1 MKNLEN
7 NLENDLKKD
16 LNKNIDE
23 KPILVSFLVSGDPN
37 IEATLKFMNA
47 LDEYCGVIEL
57 GIPFSDPVADGST
70 IQEANV
76 RSLSNGYKIHQSF
89 DVLREFR
96 KFSDTPVVLMTYYN
110 PVYKRGIENFI
121 VQAKD
126 AGANGLIIVDLPLD
140 EAEQYRT
147 ICKKHDMGTIF
158 LVAPNTSDERLIYS
172 DEASTM
178 FLYLIST
185 FGITGTRDSFEK
197 MTFDFI
203 ARAKNLCGK
212 NSKLYVGFG
221 ISNGEHAEKIIENGA
236 DGIIV
241 GSAFVNI
248 IKEYGDSETTP
259 YKLKELAREL
269 SDGITRGYD
278 KYNEKNNY

>member
-7 NLENDLKKD
+7 LEKDLKNDLKKD
-16 LNKNIDE
+16 LKKE

-57 GIPFSDPVADGST
+57 GIPFSDPIADGST

-110 PVYKRGIENFI
+110 PIYKRGIENFVI
-121 VQAKD
+121 QAKE

-140 EAEQYRT
+140 EAEQYRA
-147 ICKKHDMGTIF
+147 ICKKHDMGTVF
-158 LVAPNTSDERLIYS
+158 LVAPNTPDERLMYS
-172 DEASTM
+172 DEASTL
-178 FLYLIST
+178 FLYVIST
-185 FGITGTRDSFEK
+185 FGITGARGSFEK
-197 MTFDFI
+197 MTFEFI
-203 ARAKNLCGK
+203 ARAKNLCDK
-212 NSKLYVGFG
+212 NKLYVGFG

-236 DGIIV
+236 DGVIV
-241 GSAFVNI
+241 GSAFVDI
-248 IKEYGDSETTP
+248 IKEYGDSNETI

-269 SDGITRGYD
+269 SEGIHKGYV
-278 KYNEKNNY
+278 KYNEKNKY

>member
-1 MKNLEN
+1 MKNLN
-7 NLENDLKKD
+7 NLN
-16 LNKNIDE
+16 E

-37 IEATLKFMNA
+37 IEATLKYMKA

-76 RSLSNGYKIHQSF
+76 RSLSNGFKINQSF
-89 DVLREFR
+89 DLLKEFR
-96 KFSDTPVVLMTYYN
+96 KDSDTPVVLMTYYN
-110 PVYKRGIENFI
+110 LVYNRGIEDFVI
-121 VQAKD
+121 DAKK

-140 EAEQYRT
+140 EAEEYQK
-147 ICKKHDMGTIF
+147 ICKKHEFGTIF
-158 LVAPNTSDERLIYS
+158 LVAPNTPDERIIYS
-172 DEASTM
+172 DESSTM

-203 ARAKNLCGK
+203 KRAKSLCSD

-221 ISNGEHAEKIIENGA
+221 ISNEKHAENLISQGA

-248 IKEYGDSETTP
+248 IKEYGDSEDTII
-259 YKLKELAREL
+259 KLKELAKEL
-269 SDGITRGYD
+269 HGGIEKGYAKYIKSD
-278 KYNEKNNY
+278 